1 MSFKYDK
8 DNLYIEFNQ
17 AKAKDIKLSKK
28 KTLEEKE
35 DDIYK
40 NRIEFFKGHIET
52 KKSNPK
58 VYEDVDINFENLLHA
73 YTQPNPRDYF
83 YMKVFKKPYA
93 EVIKDSKPQS
103 MRDY

>member
-52 KKSNPK
+52 KKVNPK
-58 VYEDVDINFENLLHA
+58 IYEDVDINFRRLLRTRA
-73 YTQPNPRDYF
+73 SSDF
-83 YMKVFKKPYA
+83 
-93 EVIKDSKPQS
+93 E
-103 MRDY
+103 

>member
-35 DDIYK
+35 AFDID
-40 NRIEFFKGHIET
+40 E
-52 KKSNPK
+52 
-58 VYEDVDINFENLLHA
+58 
-73 YTQPNPRDYF
+73 
-83 YMKVFKKPYA
+83 
-93 EVIKDSKPQS
+93 PQA
-103 MRDY
+103 